1 MSTPGAARSVAEA
14 IAAKLAGTKYGP
26 PLPPKVKAGR
36 RWRTP
41 GDLAKALNNTTI
53 QTPALDLID
62 SELVKLAEGDH
73 DRLMIFMPP
82 QEGKSE
88 RASHYFPEWLLT
100 NDHDLRIAIVSYAD
114 EMARRWGAD
123 IKLDA
128 ETFDGAE
135 STIDLGLTL
144 RADSRAAGRWQIDG
158 GRGGVYCVGIAGS
171 LTGKPVDWLIID
183 DPLKDLEQAQSAR
196 YRERAKRFWQG
207 VAVPRLGPGSK
218 CVVIQTRW
226 HEDDLAGWLM
236 RNEPGRWRIV
246 IIPAVS
252 EADDDL
258 LGRPVGEPMISARGD
273 RNWANIRHDVGE
285 YVWAALYQQRP
296 APAAGGLFKRKSF
309 RYWQW
314 LPSDPYRHDL
324 LGGMRIALGDKII
337 YLSECWRFLTVDLAA
352 SKKTSADFTV
362 AGVWLITLDGD
373 LVLID
378 GDSARLEETEHWALV
393 RPLRERWSADVVFI
407 ESAMIGTTL
416 VRDATSQG
424 VPVSELKAETDKI
437 TRAIPAS
444 TRLDTGRLWVPA
456 GDTSTLIVRDV
467 IDQCVQFPNAVH
479 DDWVDVISYAARVV
493 IAHWTGAVTSVI
505 TARYQV
511 TDTDRAFQAQTGVD
525 PALPA
530 PTFKELEG
538 RTW

>member
-1 MSTPGAARSVAEA
+1 VEIGRAM
-14 IAAKLAGTKYGP
+14 AAKLVGTKYGP
-26 PLPPKVKAGR
+26 PAPAVVKRR
-36 RWRTP
+36 RWPTP
-41 GDLAKALNNTTI
+41 GDLAKALDRTTV
-53 QTPALDLID
+53 QTPALELID
-62 SELVKLAEGDH
+62 KELVELAEGEH

-88 RASHYFPEWLLT
+88 RASHRFPEWLLT
-100 NDHDLRIAIVSYAD
+100 HDHNLRVAIVSYAD

-128 ETFDGAE
+128 ETFDGDE
-135 STIDLGLTL
+135 STVDLGLSL

-158 GRGGVYCVGIAGS
+158 GKGGVYCVGIGGS
-171 LTGKPVDWLIID
+171 LTGKAVDWLIID

-207 VAVPRLGPGSK
+207 VCIPRLGPGSK
-218 CVVIQTRW
+218 CVLIQTRW
-226 HEDDLAGWLM
+226 HEDDLAGWLL
-236 RNEPGRWRIV
+236 RNEPGRWKIV
-246 IIPAVS
+246 VIPAVS
-252 EADDDL
+252 EALDDL
-258 LGRPVGEPMISARGD
+258 LNRPIGEPMISARGK
-273 RNWANIRHDVGE
+273 RNWKTIRHDVGE

-314 LPSDPYRHDL
+314 LPSDPFRHDAM
-324 LGGMRIALGDKII
+324 GGMRIALGDKIV

-352 SKKTSADFTV
+352 STKTSADFTV

-378 GDSARLEETEHWALV
+378 GDSARLEETEHWSLV
-393 RPLRERWSADVVFI
+393 RPLRERWSADAVFV

-416 VRDATSQG
+416 VRDATEQG
-424 VPVSELKAETDKI
+424 VPVAELKAETDKI

-444 TRLDTGRLWVPA
+444 TRLDTGRLWLPA
-456 GDTSTLIVRDV
+456 ADTGTLTVRDV
-467 IDQCVQFPNAVH
+467 VDQCVQFPNAVH

-493 IAHWTGAVTSVI
+493 IAHWTGRQVSQPVTPY
-505 TARYQV
+505 RV
-511 TDTDRAFQAQTGVD
+511 TDTDRAFQSQTGVD
-525 PALPA
+525 PALPP

-538 RTW
+538 RTWL